1 MADDKI
7 DTNTQRAQGFI
18 DDVKGRVKD
27 GVGGITGDLGLQA
40 EGKFDQ
46 LAGVAR
52 QEFADL
58 YDEGNTRVEQ
68 AMSMVKDR
76 PLTTVLLVAGVGILL
91 GWLFF
96 PRRKG

>member
-7 DTNTQRAQGFI
+7 DTTAQRAQGFM
-18 DDVKGRVKD
+18 DEVKGRVKD
-27 GVGGITGDLGLQA
+27 GVGGLAGDIGLQA

-58 YDEGNTRVEQ
+58 YDEGNSRLEQ
-68 AMSMVKDR
+68 AVALVKDR
-76 PLTTVLLVAGVGILL
+76 PLASLGVVAVAGILL

>member
-7 DTNTQRAQGFI
+7 DTTAQRAQGFI

-27 GVGGITGDLGLQA
+27 GVGGLTGDLGLQA

-58 YDEGNTRVEQ
+58 YDEGNSRVEQ
-68 AMSMVKDR
+68 AMALVKDK
-76 PLTTVLLVAGVGILL
+76 PLAALGLVAIAGLVL
-91 GWLFF
+91 GWLIF
-96 PRRKG
+96 PRRKA